1 MRIGLKLFLALIF
14 WINMQDN
21 TNAQVN
27 AIQFAQLDVYQNNN
41 ISVKNGERPKAIFFG
56 NSITEGFVKT
66 LPDFFEINHFVG
78 RGISG
83 QTTAQGLL
91 RFRKDVLELNPE
103 VVIINSGHQ

>member
-56 NSITEGFVKT
+56 NSIT
-66 LPDFFEINHFVG
+66 
-78 RGISG
+78 
-83 QTTAQGLL
+83 
-91 RFRKDVLELNPE
+91 
-103 VVIINSGHQ
+103 